1 MRQLF
6 QKKIIRLTLVSVIP
20 LIIASQFVRP
30 RTENL
35 AGVADFLV
43 PDSVKAILRTSCY
56 DCHSIETRLSWFDK
70 ITPVNWLV
78 ASDIQKARQV
88 LNFSGWDYLSKDRQ
102 KAILFESLNQM
113 QFHEMPLWSYSLMHS
128 AAVPTP
134 QELSTM
140 ESYVATLLRKPMPDS
155 AKTRAERDQYVKWI
169 HGNTAPFDVKN
180 APNGIAYIAGVSGW
194 GMISFS
200 EHLDDDRTRIVLGN
214 QTAINAIR
222 NNQTNPWP
230 DGSVLAK
237 LAWFQ
242 TVDSGGLVR
251 QGAFK
256 QVALMIKDK
265 KKFKSTLGWGF
276 AQWQEGLELKP
287 HGMTASFTS
296 ECVNCHKPMRNNDYV
311 FTTPVNTAKKHG
323 ASLICTFMDN
333 AAGTMSALYGN
344 DPAARYARSPV
355 GGNYP
360 AGSELTLV
368 SWVQQ
373 MDPHWFGVL
382 VPGELKQVEK
392 VIIGSS
398 DAANSNCS
406 YTSYSG
412 NSAEN
417 EVDAS
422 TREQRIKF
430 ILRQR
435 AAVTP

>member
-6 QKKIIRLTLVSVIP
+6 QKKIIRLTLVSVI
-20 LIIASQFVRP
+20 LLFIAAQFVRP
-30 RTENL
+30 RIEN
-35 AGVADFLV
+35 AVGVADFLV
-43 PDSVKAILRTSCY
+43 PDSVKAVLRTSCY
-56 DCHSIETRLSWFDK
+56 DCHSTETRLSWFDK

-78 ASDIQKARQV
+78 ASDIQNARQV
-88 LNFSGWDYLSKDRQ
+88 LNFSGWDYLPKDRQ

-113 QFHEMPLWSYSLMHS
+113 QFHEMPLWSYCLMHS

-134 QELSTM
+134 KEISSM
-140 ESYVATLLRKPMPDS
+140 ESYVATLLRKPMPDT
-155 AKTRAERDQYVKWI
+155 AKRTAGLEQYAKWI
-169 HGNTAPFDVKN
+169 RDTTPPLDVKN

-200 EHLDDDRTRIVLGN
+200 EHLDDDRTRIVMGN
-214 QTAINAIR
+214 QTAMDAIKANR
-222 NNQTNPWP
+222 TNPWP

-265 KKFKSTLGWGF
+265 KRYKSTLGWGF

-311 FTTPVNTAKKHG
+311 FTTPVSMAKEHG

-333 AAGTMSALYGN
+333 VTGTMSALYGN
-344 DPAARYARSPV
+344 KLAAKYARSPV
-355 GGNYP
+355 LGNYP

-368 SWVQQ
+368 TWVQE

-382 VPGELKQVEK
+382 VPGAIKRVEK
-392 VIIGSS
+392 VTIGSP
-398 DAANSNCS
+398 DPEKSNGVAP
-406 YTSYSG
+406 YY
-412 NSAEN
+412 AEFVPGMKV
-417 EVDAS
+417 ETDVQ
-422 TREQRIKF
+422 QRTNF
-430 ILRQR
+430 ILRQL